1 MNEIDIEIKKVNWK
15 HAEALCHA
23 RLIELGYE
31 TFVPFVGGCEVDLIS
46 MKEGKL
52 VRIQVKSV
60 SPTNKQKINVHTY
73 RSSINFK
80 QHKYELYKYIDWF
93 LIYDGTNIYKIENK
107 KASTNITLRYKLPK
121 NNQNE
126 GIRIASDYIF

>member
-1 MNEIDIEIKKVNWK
+1 MSTIDIEIKKVNWK
-15 HAEALCHA
+15 HAESICHT

-31 TFVPFVGGCEVDLIS
+31 TFIPFIGGGEVDLIA

-60 SPTNKQKINVHTY
+60 SPTNKQKVKVNTY
-73 RSSINFK
+73 RSSINYK

-107 KASTNITLRYKLPK
+107 EPSTHITLRYTLPK

-126 GIRIASDYIF
+126 GIRMASDYIF